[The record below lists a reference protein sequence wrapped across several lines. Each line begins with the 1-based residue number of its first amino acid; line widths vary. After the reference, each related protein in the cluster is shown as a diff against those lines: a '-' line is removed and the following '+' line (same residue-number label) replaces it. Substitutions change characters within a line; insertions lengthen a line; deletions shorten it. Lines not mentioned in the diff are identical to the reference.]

1 MGRNEISLLNKK
13 KRVPENEGGR
23 QSSCLAA
30 ISCLG
35 RYVHSKRPQSLH
47 NFQLCF
53 SSLPLLMDRKG
64 CEMRCGGPR
73 CRAWRRGKEA
83 RANEILDR

>member
-1 MGRNEISLLNKK
+1 MQLSLGL
-13 KRVPENEGGR
+13 V
-23 QSSCLAA
+23 
-30 ISCLG
+30 LG
-35 RYVHSKRPQSLH
+35 RVLV
-47 NFQLCF
+47 LG
-53 SSLPLLMDRKG
+53 LMDRKG